1 MLPNISTGI
10 LGDRRGMSCTNR
22 ENNVTVRALV
32 YVTKLRSDVFSL
44 QETTPQMAQQFATVL
59 SEFHGIHYKYF
70 WNQRNRSGK
79 DGCGTIYNS
88 DLLSVEETKTF
99 HYPGY
104 THIYFAHKFSIKN
117 SNIVFWNVNTHVNW
131 NSRNEDLAILKE
143 EWATLMPPRAMVGI
157 NDLLMIPFWTSREGT
172 SKVKMKMP
180 FLSTVEKKRNGSI
193 GSYRGD

>member
-1 MLPNISTGI
+1 MEQKTLQITTWNVMNP
-10 LGDRRGMSCTNR
+10 LF
-22 ENNVTVRALV
+22 ENERWYVADAAKYLHWNSGRQERALV

-104 THIYFAHKFSIKN
+104 THIYFAHKFSIK
-117 SNIVFWNVNTHVNW
+117 
-131 NSRNEDLAILKE
+131 
-143 EWATLMPPRAMVGI
+143 
-157 NDLLMIPFWTSREGT
+157 
-172 SKVKMKMP
+172 VKFRFM
-180 FLSTVEKKRNGSI
+180 N
-193 GSYRGD
+193 

>member
-104 THIYFAHKFSIKN
+104 THIYFAHKFSIK
-117 SNIVFWNVNTHVNW
+117 
-131 NSRNEDLAILKE
+131 
-143 EWATLMPPRAMVGI
+143 
-157 NDLLMIPFWTSREGT
+157 
-172 SKVKMKMP
+172 VKFRFM
-180 FLSTVEKKRNGSI
+180 N
-193 GSYRGD
+193 